1 MEVRSSR
8 FGMVQ
13 VPQNKI
19 VTMERPILGFESLKS
34 FCLIERDEYRPF
46 VWMQSTDNPEV
57 AFVLANPLIFFPDY
71 RIEVHSKE
79 IAELGVVDT
88 SSIETWAIITI
99 PENPQE
105 MSANLQGPIV
115 MNVDNRKAKQLVLVN
130 SDYSVRHEL
139 FGGPRRAESPATTP
153 TERELVGV

>member
-8 FGMVQ
+8 FGMVH

-79 IAELGVVDT
+79 IAELGVTDT
-88 SSIETWAIITI
+88 SSVETWAIITI
-99 PENPQE
+99 PDNPQE

-115 MNVDNRKAKQLVLVN
+115 LNVENRKAKQLVLVN

-139 FGGPRRAESPATTP
+139 FNMRRTEP
-153 TERELVGV
+153 TAVTQNERELVGV